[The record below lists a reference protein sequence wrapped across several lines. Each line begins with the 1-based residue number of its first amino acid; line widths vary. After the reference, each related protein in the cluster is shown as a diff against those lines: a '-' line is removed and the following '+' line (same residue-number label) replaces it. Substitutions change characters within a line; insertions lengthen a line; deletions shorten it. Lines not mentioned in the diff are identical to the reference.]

1 MFGKNLTVLRGNQ
14 SPAYSYDKG
23 ERRRR
28 GKTTLGG
35 VIDVLNLDK
44 KIDRELVERPPT
56 EKINFRHYT
65 AASNTMR
72 PKLKVFFTSGL
83 RLKNIFSG
91 D

>member
-28 GKTTLGG
+28 RKSTLGG

-65 AASNTMR
+65 AAHSNTMR
-72 PKLKVFFTSGL
+72 PKKYFLL
-83 RLKNIFSG
+83 RA
-91 D
+91 